1 MYGLFMETE
10 YLFMEILQQ
19 HAFYPW
25 SENPNTS
32 VEAPTQTTSATHKS
46 LMSVIRPLDGSFN
59 VVLTQC
65 TTIQS

>member
-10 YLFMEILQQ
+10 YLFMEILQ

-32 VEAPTQTTSATHKS
+32 VEAPTQTTSAIHKS
-46 LMSVIRPLDGSFN
+46 LMSAIRPLDGSLN
-59 VVLTQC
+59 VVLTRC
-65 TTIQS
+65 PTI